1 VGNGLSTSTIRLET
15 DDDAVAPF
23 NFGVADRDNVD
34 ANNPATVILDP
45 AAANFEDIDAS
56 DVALPNGP

>member
-1 VGNGLSTSTIRLET
+1 VDL
-15 DDDAVAPF
+15 P
-23 NFGVADRDNVD
+23 NVN
-34 ANNPATVILDP
+34 ANNPANVILDP